1 MPKIAAE
8 TVAEHVARQER
19 NVFEAAVRL
28 FVERGYEQVTF
39 GDIADEVGLA
49 RNSLYRYY
57 PSKAAILARWIE
69 AELAYAV
76 ERSATILG
84 GDGPAPERIMDWV
97 EDQVTYSRRPEHTLL
112 VAFSTARPE
121 LDEDTLRSLG
131 EAHDRLNEPLIAT
144 LREAGIGESADLV
157 AGLIF
162 GLVEQAG
169 AWPAERDDELRPLL
183 RAGIKALVPTP

>member
-69 AELAYAV
+69 SELDEAV
-76 ERSATILG
+76 TRSASILG
-84 GDGPAPERIMDWV
+84 AEGPPAERIMSWAD
-97 EDQVTYSRRPEHTLL
+97 DQVAYARRPEHALL
-112 VAFSTARPE
+112 VAFSSARAELGPE
-121 LDEDTLRSLG
+121 SLRRLG
-131 EAHDRLNEPLIAT
+131 EAHGRLNEPLIAT
-144 LREAGIGESADLV
+144 LREAGADSPDLA

-162 GLVEQAG
+162 GLVDQAS
-169 AWPAERDDELRPLL
+169 AWPADRDEELRPLL
-183 RAGIKALVPTP
+183 RNGIDALVPRS

>member
-8 TVAEHVARQER
+8 TVAEHVARQDR

-69 AELAYAV
+69 AELDDAV
-76 ERSATILG
+76 ERSTTILG
-84 GDGPAPERIMDWV
+84 GDGPASERIMAWA
-97 EDQVTYSRRPEHTLL
+97 ENQVTYSRRPEHTLL
-112 VAFSTARPE
+112 VAFSTARAE
-121 LDEDTLRSLG
+121 LDEELLRSLG

-144 LREAGIGESADLV
+144 LREAGVGESADLA

-162 GLVEQAG
+162 GLVERAS
-169 AWPAERDDELRPLL
+169 AWPTERDDELRPLL
-183 RAGIKALVPTP
+183 RAGIRALVPTP